1 MQITYPI
8 HQKHNIYPSFCST
21 TRVGLLS
28 NSVDYIYST
37 QSSVFRTDLDWLEIC
52 PIFRLFILKT
62 LRKLMLFVKLVQM
75 ALNHILWL

>member
-8 HQKHNIYPSFCST
+8 HQKHNIYPSFGST

-37 QSSVFRTDLDWLEIC
+37 QSSVFRTDLDWLK
-52 PIFRLFILKT
+52 FAKY
-62 LRKLMLFVKLVQM
+62 LRR
-75 ALNHILWL
+75 